1 MAFRVPAVSS
11 KVSPLFTDDVLTDM
25 LITSAPS
32 RLPANSKLVR
42 VRVLSSKNR
51 LIRVRPR
58 SRSRCVLPDRLSR
71 A

>member
-1 MAFRVPAVSS
+1 MALSVVAVSS
-11 KVSPLFTDDVLTDM
+11 NVSPLFTELAETDM

-32 RLPANSKLVR
+32 RFPASSKLVR

-51 LIRVRPR
+51 LITVRPR
-58 SRSRCVLPDRLSR
+58 NMSRCVFPDRFSS